1 MVMSIINCYSVTFV
15 IYLKRKKKVEEVV
28 EEVVVEWVEGR
39 INARAAQEKSIHAR
53 AAEMLG
59 KQDVVFKK
67 V

>member
-1 MVMSIINCYSVTFV
+1 MATSIMNCCSVTFV
-15 IYLKRKKKVEEVV
+15 IYLKRKKVEEVV
-28 EEVVVEWVEGR
+28 VEEVVEWVEGR
-39 INARAAQEKSIHAR
+39 INARVAQEKSIHAR